1 VSGFDPGLDGSTGR
15 HPVDWDLL
23 ADHLAGVLD
32 GTPEG
37 ARLAGLVAT
46 DPAWAQGAAELAAV
60 LDVVSAELAAVPRI
74 TMPADISARLEGA
87 LAGAPAPDTATGT
100 DVGTVVATAPGPAA
114 DAPSV
119 RRPVSPGAD
128 GPTGPGR
135 SRPGGT
141 VGTGGTGPGGT
152 GPDGSRPGDGR
163 PGGRGSRGARQG
175 AAGRR
180 RLARWAASL
189 TVAAGVVAFG
199 AFGLNT
205 LIGGSLTGAGDDG
218 AANDSGVY
226 RTTQEDGDAA
236 PAPADGDPGATMEE
250 TGAPVLTATGLD
262 HDATTLPRTEIAR
275 GSELAPQASRST
287 GEDPPASALATL
299 DPALVPPALI
309 GFVADPD
316 PLDRCLAAVAREAG
330 VARASI
336 YLVDLARF
344 DGEPAVVMWLRDP
357 AGTTGVWVSGPA
369 CGTPAGNTDN
379 RFADLTG

>member
-1 VSGFDPGLDGSTGR
+1 MSGFDPGLDGSTGR

-37 ARLAGLVAT
+37 ARVAGLVAT

-87 LAGAPAPDTATGT
+87 LAGAPAPDTATDT
-100 DVGTVVATAPGPAA
+100 AVANVPGPAV

-119 RRPVSPGAD
+119 RRQGAPGAD

-135 SRPGGT
+135 SRPGGPG
-141 VGTGGTGPGGT
+141 GTGPGGTGPGGT

-189 TVAAGVVAFG
+189 AVAAGVVAFG
-199 AFGLNT
+199 ALGLNT
-205 LIGGSLTGAGDDG
+205 LIGGSLTGADDG
-218 AANDSGVY
+218 AANDSGGY
-226 RTTQEDGDAA
+226 RATQEGGGDAA
-236 PAPADGDPGATMEE
+236 PAPADGDPGATMAD

-262 HDATTLPRTEIAR
+262 HDRTTLPRTEIAVW
-275 GSELAPQASRST
+275 SELAPQASRST
-287 GEDPPASALATL
+287 DEDPPAAAVATL
-299 DPALVPPALI
+299 NPALVPPALI
-309 GFVADPD
+309 GFVDDPD
-316 PLDRCLAAVAREAG
+316 LLDRCLAAVAREVG
-330 VARASI
+330 VARESI

-357 AGTTGVWVSGPA
+357 AGTTGVWVSGPG
-369 CGTPAGNTDN
+369 CGTPAGTTDN